1 MPTEAPTPVDINVQR
16 FRDISVVADY
26 ANTIGPRDCEAFLF
40 ATYIAP
46 DSDILDI
53 GVGAGRTAA
62 VLAPLARNYLGID
75 YSEEMIEAAR
85 RNFPQYQFAV
95 MDAADMSS
103 LVSESFDVI
112 VFSFNGL
119 SFLHPDTKRLSC
131 IRDCHRLLRQEGLF
145 IFSIYNPYSL
155 FVRPTRT
162 SRSFVATVK
171 ALSLALQNNADR
183 LFHRLLTRAFWL
195 GHGYVRTSAHGGLT
209 IFAASVSFVRAELD
223 AVGFNFVADYVEHH
237 PHRMSRFL
245 TRWNYYVFRKRDA

>member
-1 MPTEAPTPVDINVQR
+1 MLAEVTTPVDINIVR
-16 FRDISVVADY
+16 FRDIGVVADY
-26 ANTIGPRDCEAFLF
+26 ANAKGLRDCEPFLF

-62 VLAPLARNYLGID
+62 FLAPLARSYLGID

-119 SFLHPDTKRLSC
+119 SFLHPDSKRLLC
-131 IRDCHRLLRQEGLF
+131 IRECHRLLRQGGLF
-145 IFSIYNPYSL
+145 IFSIYNAYSL

-162 SRSFVATVK
+162 SRSFVVTVK
-171 ALSLALQNNADR
+171 ALSLALQDNANR
-183 LFHRLLTRAFWL
+183 LFRHLLARAFWL
-195 GHGYVRTSAHGGLT
+195 GRGYRRTSVHGGLT
-209 IFAASVSFVRAELD
+209 VFAASVSFVRAELD
-223 AVGFNFVADYVEHH
+223 AAGFNFIANYVERH

-245 TRWNYYVFRKRDA
+245 TRWN